1 MKRACVIGWPIE
13 HSRSPL
19 IHGYWLNA
27 YGIDGAYTKEAVR
40 PEDVQAFFA
49 SLSERGLAGC
59 NVTVPHKAA
68 AFAAAAALAIATV
81 AQIFR

>member
-19 IHGYWLNA
+19 IHGYWLKQ

-40 PEDVQAFFA
+40 PEEVHAFLR
-49 SLSERGLAGC
+49 SL
-59 NVTVPHKAA
+59 
-68 AFAAAAALAIATV
+68 
-81 AQIFR
+81 